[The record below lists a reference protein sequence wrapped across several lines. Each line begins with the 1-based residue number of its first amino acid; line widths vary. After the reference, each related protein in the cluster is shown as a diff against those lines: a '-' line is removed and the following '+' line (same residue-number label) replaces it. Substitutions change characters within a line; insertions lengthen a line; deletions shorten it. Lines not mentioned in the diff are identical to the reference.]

1 MANITFQG
9 GRKPKNTWLAGKM
22 KCGHCGRALK
32 SMGNRAG
39 TQYLRCTKRADNMS
53 CEGCGTLRTAEFE
66 QFVYEAMVHKLSE
79 FQTLTAKAETVN
91 PRLTALNVELAQ
103 VEDEIEKLLNNGTTS
118 TLTTGGRWPTSFS
131 LRSKLPPSAFL
142 LSGKSD
148 FLPPAPYSM
157 VCLPL
162 SSDVCEIELDLMIL
176 REAEP
181 ESMVIF
187 CAIREELRFYLNRT
201 QLLEHILTEN
211 DIPIPE
217 YDD

>member
-1 MANITFQG
+1 
-9 GRKPKNTWLAGKM
+9 
-22 KCGHCGRALK
+22 
-32 SMGNRAG
+32 
-39 TQYLRCTKRADNMS
+39 
-53 CEGCGTLRTAEFE
+53 
-66 QFVYEAMVHKLSE
+66 
-79 FQTLTAKAETVN
+79 
-91 PRLTALNVELAQ
+91 
-103 VEDEIEKLLNNGTTS
+103 
-118 TLTTGGRWPTSFS
+118 
-131 LRSKLPPSAFL
+131 
-142 LSGKSD
+142 
-148 FLPPAPYSM
+148 M